1 VASSKD
7 RQRKLARARM
17 ERRMARQAAAARKKR
32 QIQAGVG
39 ATLALVLVIVGVYWL
54 AGGFTSKPKPA
65 SEVASGSCA
74 WVAQQVGATVK
85 DTGIPPT
92 TGEPRSGTRTMTLK
106 TSVGEIDAE
115 LDLANAPCT
124 SASFNYLAGLKYFD
138 NTKCHRL
145 TTAGIYVLQCGDPF
159 VTATGPAPANPGA
172 GGPGYQFANENLPVD
187 ASASAS
193 PSAPATPPNLYP
205 AGTIAMAN
213 SGPDTNGSQFFI
225 VYKDGS
231 QLAGNYTIFGKVT
244 KGLDVVTKV
253 AEAGAVKDGKTATDG
268 APKTKVTIKSLTL
281 GPAPGETPT
290 PTPAPEAT
298 SPAPSASASPTA
310 AP

>member
-17 ERRMARQAAAARKKR
+17 ERRMAKQAASARKKR

-39 ATLALVLVIVGVYWL
+39 AFLALSLIVVGVFWL
-54 AGGFTSKPKPA
+54 SGAFTSKPKPA
-65 SEVASGSCA
+65 SEVASGSCE
-74 WVAQQVGATVK
+74 WHAQQTSDVIK

-92 TGEPRSGTRTMTLK
+92 SGEPRSGTRTMTIK
-106 TSVGEIDAE
+106 TNVGEVEAE

-124 SASFNYLAGLKYFD
+124 AASFNYLSGLKFFD
-138 NTKCHRL
+138 NTPCHRL
-145 TTAGIYVLQCGDPF
+145 TTAGIYVLQCGDPSG
-159 VTATGPAPANPGA
+159 TGT

-187 ASASAS
+187 PNAPSPD
-193 PSAPATPPNLYP
+193 PSAPAAAPTNLYP

-231 QLAGNYTIFGKVT
+231 GLAGNYTIFGKIT

-253 AEAGAVKDGKTATDG
+253 ADAGAVDTSGKATQDG
-268 APKTKVTIKSLTL
+268 APKTKVTIEALTV

-290 PTPAPEAT
+290 PTPAPVETSLPAT
-298 SPAPSASASPTA
+298 PTASASPGDQS
-310 AP
+310 

>member
-1 VASSKD
+1 MASSKD

-17 ERRMARQAAAARKKR
+17 ERRMARQAASARKKR

-39 ATLALVLVIVGVYWL
+39 ASLALILIVFGTVWL
-54 AGGFTSKPKPA
+54 AGGFKSKPKPA

-74 WVAQQVGATVK
+74 WKAQQVGESVK

-92 TGEPRSGTRTMTLK
+92 SGEPRSGTRTMTIK
-106 TSVGEIDAE
+106 TSVGEIEAE

-172 GGPGYQFANENLPVD
+172 GGPGYQFAEENLPVD

-193 PSAPATPPNLYP
+193 PSAPATGPTNLYP
-205 AGTIAMAN
+205 AGTLAMAN
-213 SGPDTNGSQFFI
+213 AGPGTNGSQFFI
-225 VYKDGS
+225 THVVTDWLDGKHTVFGQVRDKAS
-231 QLAGNYTIFGKVT
+231 Q
-244 KGLDVVTKV
+244 DVVNAIKQGDV
-253 AEAGAVKDGKTATDG
+253 MNS
-268 APKTKVTIKSLTL
+268 VTVT
-281 GPAPGETPT
+281 E
-290 PTPAPEAT
+290 E
-298 SPAPSASASPTA
+298 
-310 AP
+310 

>member
-17 ERRMARQAAAARKKR
+17 ERRMAKQAAAARKKR

-39 ATLALVLVIVGVYWL
+39 ASLALILIVFGTVWL
-54 AGGFTSKPKPA
+54 AGGFSSKPKPTEA
-65 SEVASGSCA
+65 ASGSCE
-74 WVAQQVGATVK
+74 WVAQTASDVIK

-92 TGEPRSGTRTMTLK
+92 TGEPRSGTRTMTIK
-106 TSVGEIDAE
+106 TNVGTVEAE
-115 LDLANAPCT
+115 LDLAGAPCT
-124 SASFNYLAGLKYFD
+124 AASFNYLSGLKFFD
-138 NTKCHRL
+138 NTPCHRL
-145 TTAGIYVLQCGDPF
+145 TTTGIYVLQCGDPSG
-159 VTATGPAPANPGA
+159 TGT
-172 GGPGYQFANENLPVD
+172 GGPGYKFGDENLPVD

-193 PSAPATPPNLYP
+193 PSPGAAPPTNLYP

-213 SGPDTNGSQFFI
+213 SGADTNGSQFFI

-231 QLAGNYTIFGKVT
+231 GLAGNYTILGKVT

-253 AEAGAVKDGKTATDG
+253 AEAGAVDTSGKTTQDG
-268 APKTKVTIKSLTL
+268 APKTKVTIETLTL
-281 GPAPGETPT
+281 GPAPGETPA

-298 SPAPSASASPTA
+298 SLPAPTASASPTV

>member
-17 ERRMARQAAAARKKR
+17 ERRMARQAASARKKR

-39 ATLALVLVIVGVYWL
+39 AFLALCLIIFGTIWL
-54 AGGFTSKPKPA
+54 AGGFSSKPKPA
-65 SEVASGSCA
+65 EVASGSCE
-74 WVAQQVGATVK
+74 WKAQQTSDVIK

-92 TGEPRSGTRTMTLK
+92 SGEPRSGTRTMTIK
-106 TSVGEIDAE
+106 TNLGTIEGE

-124 SASFNYLAGLKYFD
+124 AASFNYLSGLKFFD
-138 NTKCHRL
+138 NSPCHRL
-145 TTAGIYVLQCGDPF
+145 TTAGIYVLQCGDPSG
-159 VTATGPAPANPGA
+159 TGT

-187 ASASAS
+187 PAASAS
-193 PSAPATPPNLYP
+193 PSATPAAPANLYP

-213 SGPDTNGSQFFI
+213 GGADTNGSQFFI

-231 QLAGNYTIFGKVT
+231 SLPGDYTIFGKVT
-244 KGLDVVTKV
+244 SGLDVVTKV
-253 AEAGAVKDGKTATDG
+253 AEGGAVKDGKTATDG
-268 APKTKVTIKSLTL
+268 APKTKVTIESLTL
-281 GPAPGETPT
+281 GPAPGETPA

-298 SPAPSASASPTA
+298 SLAPTASASPTV